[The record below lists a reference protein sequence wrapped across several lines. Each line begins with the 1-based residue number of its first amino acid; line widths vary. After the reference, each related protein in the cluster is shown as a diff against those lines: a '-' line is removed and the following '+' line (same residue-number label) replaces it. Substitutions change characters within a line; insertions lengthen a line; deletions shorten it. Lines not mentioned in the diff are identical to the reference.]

1 MKKQIVGLSIVVILL
16 LSISVYAGVPLDT
29 VQANVNKVFEVLRDP
44 KLKAA
49 AAKEIK
55 KEKLRSIYKGMFD
68 EVELAKR
75 TLARNWNKLDDA
87 QRQEFVQLFHQV
99 LEKAYIDRI
108 LSYTNEKAVFYKE
121 NTISKNQVEVQTKI
135 ITSSKEIPI
144 TYRAILVNGT
154 WKVYDVVIENVS
166 LVMNYRTQFN
176 EILVKNT
183 PEQLLEILRKKV
195 KAQ

>member
-16 LSISVYAGVPLDT
+16 LSIPVYAGVALDT

-108 LSYTNEKAVFYKE
+108 LSYTNEKVVFYKE
-121 NTISKNQVEVQTKI
+121 NTISKNQVEIQTKI
-135 ITSSKEIPI
+135 ITASKEIPI
-144 TYRAILVNGT
+144 TYRTILVNGT

-176 EILVKNT
+176 EILAKNT

>member
-16 LSISVYAGVPLDT
+16 LSIPVYASVPLDT

-108 LSYTNEKAVFYKE
+108 LSYTNEKVVFYKE
-121 NTISKNQVEVQTKI
+121 NTISKNQVEIQTKI
-135 ITSSKEIPI
+135 ITASKEIPI
-144 TYRAILVNGT
+144 TYRTILVNGT

-176 EILVKNT
+176 EILAKNT